1 MKKTK
6 KANRGLKARWPQ
18 LGERVCQ
25 WVLEQH
31 AAGKGLSAVQLR
43 LHAQVVAKAMNIK
56 DFAGGPSWC
65 FRFMQRNR
73 LSIRARTTVSQKL
86 PADFQAKIDSFHE
99 FVDKQ
104 VTEHNVTP
112 DHIINMDEVPHTFDI
127 PMGRSVAEKGQK
139 SVNIVTTGH
148 EKSHFTVVLACCG
161 DGTKLPPLVIFKRKT
176 MPKIQSPSAVVVAVN
191 EKL

>member
-1 MKKTK
+1 
-6 KANRGLKARWPQ
+6 
-18 LGERVCQ
+18 
-25 WVLEQH
+25 
-31 AAGKGLSAVQLR
+31 
-43 LHAQVVAKAMNIK
+43 
-56 DFAGGPSWC
+56 
-65 FRFMQRNR
+65 MQRNR

-86 PADFQAKIDSFHE
+86 PADFQAKIDSFRE
-99 FVDKQ
+99 FVEKQ

-112 DHIINMDEVPHTFDI
+112 DHIINMDELPHTFDI

-161 DGTKLPPLVIFKRKT
+161 DGSKLPLLVIFKRKT

-191 EKL
+191 EKGWMDQEIMKFWLTKCYTKRPDGFFRTRRALLVMDSMRAHITPQFKAKLKVFHSIPAIIPGG